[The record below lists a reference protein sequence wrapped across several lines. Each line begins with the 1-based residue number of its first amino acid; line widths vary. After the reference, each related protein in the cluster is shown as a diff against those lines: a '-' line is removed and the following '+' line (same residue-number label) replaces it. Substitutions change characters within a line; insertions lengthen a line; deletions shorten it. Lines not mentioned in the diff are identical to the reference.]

1 MAVTSVGVRNA
12 QNCLVVKSVRW
23 ASSRTIT
30 AVLSASAEVC
40 VSALPPLITTCIQGT
55 WKLEQK
61 KRNTAQ
67 NM

>member
-1 MAVTSVGVRNA
+1 MAVKSVGVRNA
-12 QNCLVVKSVRW
+12 QTCPVVKSVRW
-23 ASSRTIT
+23 ASSRTVT
-30 AVLSASAEVC
+30 AVLSASAEVRA
-40 VSALPPLITTCIQGT
+40 SSPPTTACFQSS